1 MICICICFVTLFQIT
16 IAPQTTLAGQS
27 AVSNMNKTNYG
38 FQLESNVTNGN
49 LPSEIAYTNPQHGIF
64 MLFPS
69 NWTFS
74 TSGLPDYTQIGAFYA
89 PLQNLSDPIPARLTI
104 TVISYQQ
111 DISLRDFTNMTLSS
125 LNQTGGQIMIS
136 SSDPTTL
143 AGRPGHQVVFSTL
156 PNIGNPV
163 SLEIMHSWTTV
174 GSKVYVFQFSAESS
188 KFDAYLPTVKQILES
203 LRIE

>member
-1 MICICICFVTLFQIT
+1 MATLFQIT

-74 TSGLPDYTQIGAFYA
+74 TSGLPDYSQIGAFYA
-89 PLQNLSDPIPARLTI
+89 PLQNLSDPVPARLTI
-104 TVISYQQ
+104 TVMSYQQ
-111 DISLRDFTNMTLSS
+111 DISLKDFTNMTFSS
-125 LNQTGGQIMIS
+125 LNQTDQIMIS

-163 SLEIMHSWTTV
+163 SFQIMHSWITV
-174 GSKVYVFQFSAESS
+174 GTKVYVFQYSAENS

>member
-1 MICICICFVTLFQIT
+1 MICICICIATLFQIT
-16 IAPQTTLAGQS
+16 IASQTTLAGQS

-74 TSGLPDYTQIGAFYA
+74 TSGLPDYSQIGAFYA
-89 PLQNLSDPIPARLTI
+89 PLQNLSDPVPARLTI
-104 TVISYQQ
+104 TVMSYQQ
-111 DISLRDFTNMTLSS
+111 DISLKDFTNMTLSS
-125 LNQTGGQIMIS
+125 LNQTDQIMIS

-143 AGRPGHQVVFSTL
+143 AGRPGHQVVFSTS

-163 SLEIMHSWTTV
+163 SFQIMHSWTTV
-174 GSKVYVFQFSAESS
+174 NNKVYVFQYSAESS

>member
-1 MICICICFVTLFQIT
+1 MCIAALFQIA
-16 IAPQTTLAGQS
+16 IATQTSLA
-27 AVSNMNKTNYG
+27 VELPISNVNKTNYG

-49 LPSEIAYTNPQHGIF
+49 SPSEISYRNPQHGIL

-74 TSGLPDYTQIGAFYA
+74 TSGLPEYTQVGAFYA
-89 PLQNLSDPIPARLTI
+89 PLQNISDPIPARLTI
-104 TVISYQQ
+104 TVMSYQK
-111 DISLRDFTNMTLSS
+111 DISLKEFTNMTLSS
-125 LNQTGGQIMIS
+125 LNQTDQIMIS

-143 AGRPGHQVVFSTL
+143 AGRPGHQIIFSTL

-163 SLEIMHSWTTV
+163 SFEIMHSWTTV
-174 GSKVYVFQFSAESS
+174 GSKVYVFQYSVESS
-188 KFDAYLPTVKQILES
+188 KFDGYLPTVKQMLES